1 MLNKDGNS
9 STSGGPDS
17 GRRVVLELHH
27 VVECFTNDVFGDHS
41 DGHFTDPPRLVTE
54 PPHQCRHGIVSDFET
69 VTPLPQVLGPGFGY
83 FDQPANPLDV
93 VTFDVAPGV
102 GLLPDW

>member
-17 GRRVVLELHH
+17 GRRVVLQLHH

-41 DGHFTDPPRLVTE
+41 DGHFTDPP
-54 PPHQCRHGIVSDFET
+54 
-69 VTPLPQVLGPGFGY
+69 
-83 FDQPANPLDV
+83 
-93 VTFDVAPGV
+93 
-102 GLLPDW
+102 